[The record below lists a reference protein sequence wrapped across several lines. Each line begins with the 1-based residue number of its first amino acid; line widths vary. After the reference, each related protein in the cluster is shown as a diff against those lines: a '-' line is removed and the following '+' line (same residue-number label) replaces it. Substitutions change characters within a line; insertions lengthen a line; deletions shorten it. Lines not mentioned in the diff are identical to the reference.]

1 MMKTWQILLL
11 SFAGVCALVLGSSLA
26 GGHRGQL
33 PQRTPEIVTVT
44 PQRTPAPGEFTNYYT
59 EQRVKAAEAI
69 LEDKLGKAN
78 FTVSYRYDN
87 VNGYVFY
94 DLVSPEIN
102 RDFIQFVKDN
112 MELHGEDW
120 NTISRELARIQ
131 SLIQDTF
138 TDAGDDTLVIIDIL
152 NPDNTDEVWLSVA
165 NGIAGYDVVNGID
178 LLNDQD

>member
-59 EQRVKAAEAI
+59 KQRAEYG
-69 LEDKLGKAN
+69 LSLLQQSLPGYNPEM
-78 FTVSYRYDN
+78 RYDN
-87 VNGYVFY
+87 VNGWLFY
-94 DLVSPEIN
+94 DLTNYEIDA
-102 RDFIQFVKDN
+102 DFIQGAKDGTGLYADSWAAIVDSV
-112 MELHGEDW
+112 E
-120 NTISRELARIQ
+120 SIQ
-131 SLIQDTF
+131 RSLQKIFTEQD
-138 TDAGDDTLVIIDIL
+138 DDTVVVVDIL